1 MLMCIISFY
10 VIGCVLALLV
20 YDVILYEK
28 YNKHLFKE
36 KSKKDIISISF
47 ILFSWF
53 YFLTCLFKFKKMIL
67 KL

>member
-28 YNKHLFKE
+28 YNKQLFKE

-53 YFLTCLFKFKKMIL
+53 YFLTCVFKFKKMIL